1 LFGYVVPDKP
11 NLYIK
16 DFILYRAVYCSIC
29 KSIQKTCGT
38 KARIA
43 TNYDSV
49 FLSVLLHNYLDID
62 FTVTKQ
68 SCILHP
74 LRRTPMAKPD
84 SLNKDIAAMSVL
96 LMYHKLS
103 DDIFDG
109 GGAHKRIVRLAFK
122 KGYRKAKKTHP
133 EFDKVIVKQYAALRE
148 LEKQNCDSIDRAAD
162 AFSVMLCKLNSL
174 ILKDKDSESMQR
186 LSYNVGRWIY
196 LADAL
201 DDLEKDFKKKNYNPF
216 IASFKDYKNLEQ
228 FKSLHKEDLTFC
240 LLSSVN
246 AIIAELENITF
257 NFNTDLLTNITKKG
271 IINRTNA
278 LLENKKP
285 QKNIHRRIG

>member
-1 LFGYVVPDKP
+1 MPDKP

-29 KSIQKTCGT
+29 KSINKTCGT
-38 KARIA
+38 KARLA

-68 SCILHP
+68 NCILHP
-74 LRRTPMAKPD
+74 IRRTPMAKPD
-84 SLNKDIAAMSVL
+84 SLNKDVAAMSVL

-103 DDIFDG
+103 DDILDG
-109 GGAHKRIVRLAFK
+109 GGAHKRFIRLAFK
-122 KGYRKAKKTHP
+122 KGYKKAKKTHP
-133 EFDKVIVKQYAALRE
+133 EFNEVILKQYDALRG

-162 AFSVMLCKLNSL
+162 AFATMLCKLNSL
-174 ILKDKDSESMQR
+174 ILKDKDSENMQR
-186 LSYNVGRWIY
+186 LSYNIGRWIY

-216 IASFKDYKNLEQ
+216 IASFKDYKNLTQ
-228 FKSLHKEDLTFC
+228 FLSVHKEDLSFC
-240 LLSSVN
+240 LLTSAN
-246 AIIAELENITF
+246 AVISELDNITF
-257 NFNTDLLTNITKKG
+257 NFNTDLLNNIAKKG
-271 IINRTNA
+271 IVNRTNF
-278 LLENKKP
+278 LLENKKS
-285 QKNIHRRIG
+285 QKISHSRI

>member
-1 LFGYVVPDKP
+1 MFGYVVPDKP

-29 KSIQKTCGT
+29 KSIKKTCGER
-38 KARIA
+38 ARLA

-49 FLSVLLHNYLDID
+49 FLSVLLHNYLDMD

-74 LRRTPMAKPD
+74 IRKTPMAKPD
-84 SLNKDIAAMSVL
+84 SINKDVAAMSVL
-96 LMYHKLS
+96 LMYHKLA
-103 DDIFDG
+103 DDILDG
-109 GGAHKRIVRLAFK
+109 GGLKKRLVKPVFK
-122 KGYRKAKKTHP
+122 RGYKKAKKAHP
-133 EFDKVIVKQYAALRE
+133 EFNEVIVKQYAALRE
-148 LEKQNCDSIDRAAD
+148 LEKQNCDSIDKAAD
-162 AFSVMLCKLNSL
+162 AFATMLCKLNSL

-216 IASFKDYKNLEQ
+216 IASFKDYENLEQ
-228 FKSLHKEDLTFC
+228 FLAAHKEEIAFC
-240 LLSSVN
+240 LLSSAN
-246 AIIAELENITF
+246 AIIAGLDSITF
-257 NFNTDLLTNITKKG
+257 NFNTDLLSNITKKG
-271 IINRTNA
+271 IINRTNI
-278 LLENKKP
+278 LLSNKKT
-285 QKNIHRRIG
+285 QKNIHRHI